1 MDWRLFFSL
10 FALIFVAELPGK
22 STLASFLLAA
32 RTRPLP
38 VFLGACA
45 AYIVHS
51 AIAVAAGSLVGLL
64 PVRPVQVAVGM
75 IFLILAV
82 ILWRHREQS
91 TSEAIAEKIRFSK
104 TLATAFT
111 VVFIAQWGDPTQ
123 IATAALAAK
132 YAAAT
137 WTVFLSATLALWAV
151 TGLAVIIGHHAK
163 AKFHPA
169 MLQKIASV
177 IFAGVGLVLL
187 AQAIRHP

>member
-1 MDWRLFFSL
+1 MDWKLFLSL

-22 STLASFLLAA
+22 STLASLLMAA
-32 RTRPLP
+32 RAKPLP

-45 AYIVHS
+45 AYVVHS
-51 AIAVAAGSLVGLL
+51 ALAVAAGSLVGLL
-64 PVRPVQVAVGM
+64 PVRPVQIAVGT
-75 IFLILAV
+75 IFLALAV
-82 ILWRHREQS
+82 FLWRHQGMTPYETSASGARS
-91 TSEAIAEKIRFSK
+91 TK
-104 TLATAFT
+104 TMMTAFT

-132 YAAAT
+132 YASAP
-137 WTVFLSATLALWAV
+137 WTVFLSATLALGAV

-163 AKFHPA
+163 TKFHPA
-169 MLQKIASV
+169 ALQKVASV

>member
-1 MDWRLFFSL
+1 MM
-10 FALIFVAELPGK
+10 A
-22 STLASFLLAA
+22 
-32 RTRPLP
+32 
-38 VFLGACA
+38 
-45 AYIVHS
+45 
-51 AIAVAAGSLVGLL
+51 
-64 PVRPVQVAVGM
+64 
-75 IFLILAV
+75 
-82 ILWRHREQS
+82 
-91 TSEAIAEKIRFSK
+91 
-104 TLATAFT
+104 AFT

-132 YAAAT
+132 YASAT

-151 TGLAVIIGHHAK
+151 TGVAVIIGHHAK